1 MLLAFVDAS
10 WDKNRQVVSVAGFL
24 GVSSAWC
31 AFQEHWQGV
40 RNRWGLKFLRMTE
53 FMSSHGEPY
62 ATWSAAQRNA
72 LVSELTDLI
81 NKHLLCGTVV
91 SLNLTDYYALSDED
105 RAVSGNN
112 PFGLCAAQCLGLVA
126 STFEQFDIEES
137 VLYVFE
143 AGDRGEPAFRDAVRR
158 LIRSS
163 EPDRALLHVI
173 DIRTETKSLAP
184 AFDAADFLA
193 WLHTQHAL
201 RFHGQAVDR
210 TPYLEQVTV
219 DIINHHMYGAG
230 LLEWVHDNKPDRD
243 EVAKRLGRLGSVT
256 WRPWRR

>member
-1 MLLAFVDAS
+1 VLLAFVDAS

-105 RAVSGNN
+105 RWFQATTPLVYVLPSASVLWR
-112 PFGLCAAQCLGLVA
+112 PRLSSSISRSRSSTYLKPETVA
-126 STFEQFDIEES
+126 SQRFEMRC
-137 VLYVFE
+137 
-143 AGDRGEPAFRDAVRR
+143 GD
-158 LIRSS
+158 
-163 EPDRALLHVI
+163 
-173 DIRTETKSLAP
+173 
-184 AFDAADFLA
+184 
-193 WLHTQHAL
+193 
-201 RFHGQAVDR
+201 
-210 TPYLEQVTV
+210 
-219 DIINHHMYGAG
+219 
-230 LLEWVHDNKPDRD
+230 
-243 EVAKRLGRLGSVT
+243 
-256 WRPWRR
+256 